1 MSKSA
6 PITISSAALRERV
19 EDHLDRMIPD
29 HTWERSELYA
39 RRKLDYYRGH
49 YPDVDYFDN
58 ESLVLLTADTVNETE
73 FSDYTMADCA
83 AKMAAR
89 ASD

>member
-1 MSKSA
+1 MGA
-6 PITISSAALRERV
+6 QRV
-19 EDHLDRMIPD
+19 IRKEK
-29 HTWERSELYA
+29 A
-39 RRKLDYYRGH
+39 RLLPGH

-58 ESLVLLTADTVNETE
+58 EYLVLLTADTVNVTE